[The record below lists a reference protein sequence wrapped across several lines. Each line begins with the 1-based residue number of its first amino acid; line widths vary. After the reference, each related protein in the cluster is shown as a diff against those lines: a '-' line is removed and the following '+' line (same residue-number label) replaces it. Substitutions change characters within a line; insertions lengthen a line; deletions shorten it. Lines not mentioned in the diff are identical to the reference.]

1 MAAVV
6 TEVDS
11 EAAGGWI
18 EVATEEAAG
27 EEEEAAAPGVPPDP

>member
-11 EAAGGWI
+11 EAAEEWI
-18 EVATEEAAG
+18 EVAMEEAAG
-27 EEEEAAAPGVPPDP
+27 EEEEAAAPGGPPDP